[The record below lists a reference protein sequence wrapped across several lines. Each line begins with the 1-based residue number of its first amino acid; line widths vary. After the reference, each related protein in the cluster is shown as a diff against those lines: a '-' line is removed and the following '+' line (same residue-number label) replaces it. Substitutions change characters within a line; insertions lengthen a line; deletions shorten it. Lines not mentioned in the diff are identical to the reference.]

1 MYYSFSQAILENS
14 QWFPKFEVQ
23 NIFYRKRY
31 ALKKVNWTT
40 VTHTAMIFLLGLIFP
55 IGGSRYRGHRLREG
69 HPHVTQK
76 VTKCFTLRRSC
87 NSKQSNMQLDYM
99 EINSILMYIYI
110 QMFIWSYQSKMQKN
124 SNLKSVPKQLIQNAL
139 TLKETKINTIDSLYY
154 VTP

>member
-1 MYYSFSQAILENS
+1 
-14 QWFPKFEVQ
+14 
-23 NIFYRKRY
+23 
-31 ALKKVNWTT
+31 
-40 VTHTAMIFLLGLIFP
+40 
-55 IGGSRYRGHRLREG
+55 
-69 HPHVTQK
+69 
-76 VTKCFTLRRSC
+76 
-87 NSKQSNMQLDYM
+87 M